1 MRRVAPDVPMREIFL
16 GVFPFV
22 VGELVVLALLIA
34 FPALALWLPE
44 QMK

>member
-1 MRRVAPDVPMREIFL
+1 MRRVAPEVPMEEIFK

-34 FPALALWLPE
+34 FPELALWLVE
-44 QMK
+44 RMR

>member
-1 MRRVAPDVPMREIFL
+1 MVVLGYLTVRAEAVPVVL
-16 GVFPFV
+16 
-22 VGELVVLALLIA
+22 VGELVVLAILIA